1 MHGRIGILGI
11 ACLSLLGGCSE
22 ARLPAPP
29 ESKEQETAL
38 AQSFDPAT
46 AGTIRGRI
54 VWDGDAPAPEETLVR
69 AIAYSPTFYK
79 NPAQFVTPHVPTVHP
94 KHRGVGNAV
103 VYLRGIDPRRS
114 KKWDHANVRVE
125 FHERQ
130 LLGQQGKQPTGLG
143 FVRRGSAIEI
153 VNRDTEYHNLHGRGA
168 AFFAMPLIDANQIHE
183 RTLSQVGIVDLS
195 CGAGY
200 YWLHAH
206 LFVAEHPYYTRTDAD
221 GNFALEQV
229 PAGKYEVVCWL
240 PSWHVLRKEVDPETG
255 IIARLAW
262 AEPQEQ
268 VRPVQ
273 VLAGQTSKFTYRW
286 TRAMFADVGK

>member
-29 ESKEQETAL
+29 KLKEQETAL
-38 AQSFDPAT
+38 ALSFDPAT

-69 AIAYSPTFYK
+69 AIAYNPTFYK
-79 NPAQFVTPHVPTVHP
+79 NPARFVTPHVPTVHP
-94 KHRGVGNAV
+94 EHRGVGNAV

-130 LLGQQGKQPTGLG
+130 LLVQQGKQPTGLG

-153 VNRDTEYHNLHGRGA
+153 VNRDTEYHNLHARGA
-168 AFFAMPLIDANQIHE
+168 AFFALPLIESNQAHE
-183 RTLSQVGIVDLS
+183 RVLSQTGIVGLS

-206 LFVAEHPYYTRTDAD
+206 LFVAEHPYFTQTHAD
-221 GNFALEQV
+221 GQFAFEQV

-240 PSWHVLRKEVDPETG
+240 PSWHVRRKEVDPETG

-273 VLAGQTSKFTYRW
+273 VLAGRTSEITYRW
-286 TRAMFADVGK
+286 TRAMFDDVGN

>member
-22 ARLPAPP
+22 ARLPAPS
-29 ESKEQETAL
+29 ESKAQATAL

-54 VWDGDAPAPEETLVR
+54 VWDGDAPVPEETLVR
-69 AIAYSPTFYK
+69 AIAYDPTFYK
-79 NPAQFVTPHVPTVHP
+79 NPARFVTPHVPTVYP
-94 KHRGVGNAV
+94 EHRGVGNAI

-114 KKWDHANVRVE
+114 RTWDHANVRVE

-130 LLGQQGKQPTGLG
+130 LLVHQGKPPTGLG

-153 VNRDTEYHNLHGRGA
+153 VNRDTEYHNLHARGA
-168 AFFAMPLIDANQIHE
+168 AFFALPLIEANQVHE
-183 RTLSQVGIVDLS
+183 RVLPQTGIVDLS

-206 LFVAEHPYYTRTDAD
+206 LFVGEHPYFTRTDAD
-221 GNFALEQV
+221 GQFALEQV

-240 PSWHVLRKEVDPETG
+240 PSWHVRRKEVDPETG

-262 AEPQEQ
+262 ARPQEQ
-268 VRPVQ
+268 VQTVQ
-273 VLAGQTSKFTYRW
+273 VEPGRASVITCQWTLKMFDDAGK
-286 TRAMFADVGK
+286 

>member
-1 MHGRIGILGI
+1 MHRRIGILGI

-22 ARLPAPP
+22 ASLPPPP
-29 ESKEQETAL
+29 ESKKQETAL
-38 AQSFDPAT
+38 AQSFDPAA

-69 AIAYSPTFYK
+69 AIAYHPTFYK
-79 NPAQFVTPHVPTVHP
+79 NPARFVTPHVPTVHP
-94 KHRGVGNAV
+94 EHRGVGNAV

-114 KKWDHANVRVE
+114 KAWDHANVRVE

-130 LLGQQGKQPTGLG
+130 LLVQQGKQYASLG
-143 FVRRGSAIEI
+143 FVRRGSAVEI
-153 VNRDTEYHNLHGRGA
+153 VNRDTEYHNLHARGA
-168 AFFAMPLIDANQIHE
+168 AFFALPLIEPNRVHE
-183 RTLSQVGIVDLS
+183 RALPQTGIVDLS

-240 PSWHVLRKEVDPETG
+240 PSWHVTRKEVDPETG

-262 AEPQEQ
+262 AQPQEQ
-268 VRPVQ
+268 VRPLQVQ
-273 VLAGQTSKFTYRW
+273 VGRTSEVTYRW
-286 TRAMFADVGK
+286 TRAMFANVGK